1 MATVMSFPSA
11 GHHTKD
17 PGAIANG
24 FNEFQEMD
32 RFRNKLASFLKSKGH
47 RYITDNNSET
57 NTQYQGR
64 IKPINGDVVLDLH
77 LNAAGPTATG
87 CEVFVSNNASAKSKA
102 FAQEIVDNCSKA
114 MGIVNRGVK
123 TESQSARKTI
133 GILNKKGTAALIE
146 FCFIT
151 NKMDMKAFHDNED
164 CLVEIV
170 GNLIIKY
177 DENK

>member
-11 GHHTKD
+11 GHHIKD

-24 FNEFQEMD
+24 FIEFEEMN
-32 RFRNKLASFLKSKGH
+32 RFRYKLVSFLNSKGH
-47 RYITDNNSET
+47 KFITDRNEET

-64 IKPINGDVVLDLH
+64 IKPTNGDVVLDLH
-77 LNAAGPTATG
+77 LNAAGPSATG
-87 CEVFVSNNASAKSKA
+87 CEVFVSNKASAKSKA
-102 FAQEIVDNCSKA
+102 FAQELVDSCSKA
-114 MGIVNRGVK
+114 MGIINRGVK
-123 TESQSARKTI
+123 NESQTARKTI

-151 NKMDMKAFHDNED
+151 NKIDMKAFHDNED